1 MAICSVGPYGH
12 PSGKIGNVV
21 FYMLNGQPVCRMNGK
36 PGKPSIKQL
45 GNRQAM
51 AVTMDLVA
59 PMADFINVSFK
70 QEAEGTVK
78 NPHNLAV
85 SYNKKEALIGEYPNI
100 KVDYSKVILSRGD
113 LEMVSDLKISK
124 GEDGINLSWNTDI
137 SENGSYDDLLM
148 VLVNHPTKKR
158 ASSYLNAA
166 KRADGSCF
174 IPISEEWMMREQM
187 EIYVSLKSSNEKS
200 ISDSVYAGNLNGVPE
215 SQADKVEKAKYTATK
230 ARFDQVSA
238 AYYRQRMDDEENI
251 VERKA
256 FRHLEREFQVLKE
269 KLKHLPGKPS

>member
-21 FYMLNGQPVCRMNGK
+21 FYMLNGQPVCRMKGK

-59 PMADFINVSFK
+59 PMADFINISFK

-85 SYNKKEALIGEYPNI
+85 SYNKKGALTGEYPNI
-100 KVDYSKVILSRGD
+100 KVDYSKVILSRGE

-174 IPISEEWMMREQM
+174 IPVSQEWMMREQM
-187 EIYVSLKSSNEKS
+187 EIYVCLRSSNEKS
-200 ISDSVYAGNLNGVPE
+200 ITDSVYAGNLNGEPD
-215 SQADKVEKAKYTATK
+215 SPMEKAAKIHYNATK
-230 ARFDQVSA
+230 ARFDRVA
-238 AYYRQRMDDEENI
+238 ADYHKQRMDDWEGAL
-251 VERKA
+251 ERKA
-256 FRHLEREFQVLKE
+256 FRHLEKEYHVLRD
-269 KLKHLPGKPS
+269 KLLHLPGKPS